1 MAYKPAINVVAFSCS
16 TTVVAFAVGG
26 VGGHDELRAG
36 AGRYPYIRKAA
47 YVKNPRELTMIMIC
61 VRDDGDY

>member
-1 MAYKPAINVVAFSCS
+1 MAYKPAINVVAFSCC
-16 TTVVAFAVGG
+16 TTVVAFA